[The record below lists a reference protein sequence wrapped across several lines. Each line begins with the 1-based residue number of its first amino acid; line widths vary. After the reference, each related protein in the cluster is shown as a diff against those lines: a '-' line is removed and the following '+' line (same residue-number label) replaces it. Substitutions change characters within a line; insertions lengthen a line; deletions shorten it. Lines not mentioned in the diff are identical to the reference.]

1 MPFRSGPDRKLL
13 NRNWLRGRVWQGF
26 PSAASGAGG
35 GAAAAE
41 RERRGAAPG
50 GAGGAGEMEGMPSLE
65 ELQAQLERAQA
76 QKSAVRLAERNVV
89 ELVLKIQ
96 ELGLLPEPLLHTVT
110 GREFLTRERLEEEVA
125 RGVARRG
132 GRLALV
138 DLPPALGVDLV
149 HCERAARAYV
159 AASRG
164 AVEEIQGELLSQ
176 QYFDEVAV
184 EVRELLQQQ
193 GRVGLGELALRYNIS
208 AEMAGREVGKRVGP
222 GRAIPSGR
230 LEGGLLYTEAYI
242 GRLRAQLRGALRG
255 AAAPA
260 GVKDLC
266 ARLGLDEASRAFVA
280 PLLEELAAGGA
291 ALGEVKGGGFLW
303 TPAVYTRTQH
313 DGIREAFKRS
323 GYVGFAS
330 LKKQGIPGDPV
341 KVLEGLLGPEARL
354 LRLDSVCA
362 SEEIVTRAEAAVE
375 EALTSGGWCEA
386 GAAMPPDFSPQ
397 DAALVLEQCLSAQ
410 SGRGSRAGTVLC
422 GTCFVSKAF
431 LERCQGALVE
441 HAEGA
446 AQASLAERAASRAG
460 SGVASPKGGSSKPP
474 PAAQAPGGGDDEED
488 DDWSLGGGKKKG
500 KKKGK
505 GGASRG
511 GTPKGGGGGK
521 NGGKQKQV
529 TPASQGPAAPA
540 PPGTGELAKA
550 LRDAFPELKGVEGG
564 TGNLSEAIA
573 GQLRP
578 AAWSAFKAALQA
590 VFTQGAEKRKKL
602 QDSLVQKIKDAYSQ
616 LYLHFIGV
624 KKLSQIDSDLG
635 LSLTKHLLRSFG
647 PAGVDSVLR
656 SAALA
661 EVASGSGQGEDAN
674 PAISAEGPLSDV
686 DRKSL
691 LRELSNSDPIDAV
704 LKSLARATD
713 VDEFI
718 NLLETAA
725 QSCCDVRLKALD
737 KKSEKNMV
745 RELRARMAEEAEA
758 CLDSAALLALA
769 VPLLYSKV
777 GPPPQPPR
785 PSAAT
790 PPSPSPNPTP
800 SPATPPPLTMLFYSL
815 QFTNGK
821 FYIWYNRMVH
831 MVQT

>member
-1 MPFRSGPDRKLL
+1 VGSG
-13 NRNWLRGRVWQGF
+13 GEGFMGF
-26 PSAASGAGG
+26 PLLASGAGLQQ
-35 GAAAAE
+35 
-41 RERRGAAPG
+41 RERRGPP
-50 GAGGAGEMEGMPSLE
+50 AGGGGGGWGMEGMPSLE
-65 ELQAQLERAQA
+65 ELQAQLEQAQA

-125 RGVARRG
+125 RGVTRRG

-176 QYFDEVAV
+176 QYFDDVAV

-330 LKKQGIPGDPV
+330 LKKQGILGDPV

-362 SEEIVTRAEAAVE
+362 SGEIVTRAEAAVE

-422 GTCFVSKAF
+422 ATCFVSKAF

-446 AQASLAERAASRAG
+446 ARACLAERAASRAG

-474 PAAQAPGGGDDEED
+474 PAAQAPGGGDDEEED

-511 GTPKGGGGGK
+511 GTPKGGWGCK

-564 TGNLSEAIA
+564 IGNLSEAIA

-590 VFTQGAEKRKKL
+590 VFTQGAEKRKK
-602 QDSLVQKIKDAYSQ
+602 QQESLVQKIKDAYSQ

-704 LKSLARATD
+704 LKSLARAAD

-725 QSCCDVRLKALD
+725 QTCCDVRLKALD

-777 GPPPQPPR
+777 GPPPQPTR

-790 PPSPSPNPTP
+790 PLSPSPNPTV
-800 SPATPPPLTMLFYSL
+800 SPATPPPLTMFFYSL

-831 MVQT
+831 MVQP

>member
-1 MPFRSGPDRKLL
+1 
-13 NRNWLRGRVWQGF
+13 
-26 PSAASGAGG
+26 
-35 GAAAAE
+35 
-41 RERRGAAPG
+41 
-50 GAGGAGEMEGMPSLE
+50 MEGMPSLE
-65 ELQAQLERAQA
+65 ELQAQLEQAQA

-110 GREFLTRERLEEEVA
+110 GREFLTRERLEGGGA
-125 RGVARRG
+125 RGGARRG

-149 HCERAARAYV
+149 HCERAARAFV
-159 AASRG
+159 AASGG

-266 ARLGLDEASRAFVA
+266 ARLGLDEASRTFVA

-313 DGIREAFKRS
+313 DSIREAFKRS
-323 GYVGFAS
+323 GYVGFAT
-330 LKKQGIPGDPV
+330 LKKQGILGDPV
-341 KVLEGLLGPEARL
+341 KFLEGLLGPEARL

-362 SEEIVTRAEAAVE
+362 SGEIVTRAEAAVE
-375 EALTSGGWCEA
+375 EALSSGGWCEA

-397 DAALVLEQCLSAQ
+397 DAALVLEQCLSVQ
-410 SGRGSRAGTVLC
+410 SARGSRAGTVLC

-431 LERCQGALVE
+431 LERCQGELEE

-446 AQASLAERAASRAG
+446 ARASLAERAASKGSVAAARAG
-460 SGVASPKGGSSKPP
+460 SGVVSPKGGASKPP
-474 PAAQAPGGGDDEED
+474 PAAQAPGGGDDEDED
-488 DDWSLGGGKKKG
+488 DDWSLGAGKKKG

-505 GGASRG
+505 GGTSRG

-521 NGGKQKQV
+521 SGGKQKQV
-529 TPASQGPAAPA
+529 TPASQGPAVPA

-550 LRDAFPELKGVEGG
+550 LRDAFSKLKGVEGG
-564 TGNLSEAIA
+564 SGNLSEAIA

-590 VFTQGAEKRKKL
+590 VFTQGAEKRKKQ

-624 KKLSQIDSDLG
+624 KKLSQIDSELA
-635 LSLTKHLLRSFG
+635 LSLNRHLLRSFG

-691 LRELSNSDPIDAV
+691 LRELSNSDPIDAL

-718 NLLETAA
+718 NLLEAAA
-725 QSCCDVRLKALD
+725 QTCCDVRLKALD
-737 KKSEKNMV
+737 KKSEKSMV
-745 RELRARMAEEAEA
+745 RELRAKMAEETEA

-777 GPPPQPPR
+777 R
-785 PSAAT
+785 PSPTLAHPPVT
-790 PPSPSPNPTP
+790 RHPPSPVSQPH
-800 SPATPPPLTMLFYSL
+800 ALPPLQLTMFFILYNL
-815 QFTNGK
+815 HIVQFTYGTTA
-821 FYIWYNRMVH
+821 ISDDRRAPAAGI
-831 MVQT
+831 

>member
-1 MPFRSGPDRKLL
+1 MGSG
-13 NRNWLRGRVWQGF
+13 GEGFMGF
-26 PSAASGAGG
+26 PLLASGAGLQQ
-35 GAAAAE
+35 
-41 RERRGAAPG
+41 RERRGPP
-50 GAGGAGEMEGMPSLE
+50 AGGGGGGWGMEGMPSLE
-65 ELQAQLERAQA
+65 ELQAQLEQAQA

-125 RGVARRG
+125 RGVTRRG

-176 QYFDEVAV
+176 QYFDDVAV

-330 LKKQGIPGDPV
+330 LKKQGILGDPV

-362 SEEIVTRAEAAVE
+362 SGEIVTRAEAAVE

-422 GTCFVSKAF
+422 ATCFVSKAF

-446 AQASLAERAASRAG
+446 ARACLAERAASRAG

-474 PAAQAPGGGDDEED
+474 PAAQAPGGGDDEEED

-511 GTPKGGGGGK
+511 GTPKGGWGCK

-564 TGNLSEAIA
+564 IGNLSEAIA

-590 VFTQGAEKRKKL
+590 VFTQGAEKRKK
-602 QDSLVQKIKDAYSQ
+602 QQESLVQKIKDAYSQ

-704 LKSLARATD
+704 LKSLARAAD

-725 QSCCDVRLKALD
+725 QTCCDVRLKALD

-777 GPPPQPPR
+777 GPPPQPTR

-790 PPSPSPNPTP
+790 PLSPSPNPTV
-800 SPATPPPLTMLFYSL
+800 SPATPPPLTMFFYSL

-831 MVQT
+831 MVQP

>member
-1 MPFRSGPDRKLL
+1 MGSG
-13 NRNWLRGRVWQGF
+13 GEGFMGF
-26 PSAASGAGG
+26 PLLASGAGLQQ
-35 GAAAAE
+35 
-41 RERRGAAPG
+41 RERRGPP
-50 GAGGAGEMEGMPSLE
+50 AGGGGGGWGMEGMPSLE
-65 ELQAQLERAQA
+65 ELQAQLEQAQA

-125 RGVARRG
+125 RGVTRRG

-176 QYFDEVAV
+176 QYFDDVAV

-330 LKKQGIPGDPV
+330 LKKQGILGDPV

-362 SEEIVTRAEAAVE
+362 SGEIVTRAEAAVE

-422 GTCFVSKAF
+422 ATCFVSKAF

-446 AQASLAERAASRAG
+446 ARACLAERAASRAG

-474 PAAQAPGGGDDEED
+474 PAAQAPGGGDDEEED

-511 GTPKGGGGGK
+511 GTPKGGWGCK

-564 TGNLSEAIA
+564 IGNLSEAIA

-590 VFTQGAEKRKKL
+590 VFTQGAEKRKKQ

-704 LKSLARATD
+704 LKSLARAAD

-725 QSCCDVRLKALD
+725 QTCCDVRLKALD

-777 GPPPQPPR
+777 GPPPQPTR

-790 PPSPSPNPTP
+790 PLSPSPNPTV
-800 SPATPPPLTMLFYSL
+800 SPATPPPLTMFFYSL

-831 MVQT
+831 MVQP

>member
-1 MPFRSGPDRKLL
+1 MGSG
-13 NRNWLRGRVWQGF
+13 GEGFMGF
-26 PSAASGAGG
+26 PLLASGAGLQQ
-35 GAAAAE
+35 
-41 RERRGAAPG
+41 REPRGPP
-50 GAGGAGEMEGMPSLE
+50 AGGGGGGWGMEGMPSLE
-65 ELQAQLERAQA
+65 ELQAQLEQAQA

-89 ELVLKIQ
+89 ELGLKIQ

-125 RGVARRG
+125 RGVTRRG

-176 QYFDEVAV
+176 QYFDDVAV

-330 LKKQGIPGDPV
+330 LKKQGILGDPV

-362 SEEIVTRAEAAVE
+362 SGEIVTRAEAAVE

-422 GTCFVSKAF
+422 ATCFVSKAF

-446 AQASLAERAASRAG
+446 ARACLAERAASRAG

-474 PAAQAPGGGDDEED
+474 PAAQAPGGGDDEEED

-511 GTPKGGGGGK
+511 GTPKGGWGCK

-564 TGNLSEAIA
+564 IGNLSEAIA

-590 VFTQGAEKRKKL
+590 VFTQGAEKRKK
-602 QDSLVQKIKDAYSQ
+602 QQESLVQKIKDAYSQ

-704 LKSLARATD
+704 LKSLARAAD

-725 QSCCDVRLKALD
+725 QTCCDVRLKALD

-777 GPPPQPPR
+777 GPPPQPTR

-790 PPSPSPNPTP
+790 PLSPSPNPTV
-800 SPATPPPLTMLFYSL
+800 SPATPPPLTMFFYSL

-831 MVQT
+831 MVQP